1 VDRVPEPELM
11 DDPAQ
16 ALAYAREDFSE
27 PNALFV
33 EQFMALQGPSFEGR
47 MLDLG
52 CGPADISLRLAR
64 AYPQARIDALDGSEA
79 MLAFAREALDASDV
93 AVRVRVDLICACL
106 PWPHLPPQ
114 SYHALVSN
122 SLLHHLHRP
131 DVLWET
137 LHQCARPGA
146 AVAIMDLMRPD
157 SVEGVERVVETYAST
172 APEILRR
179 DFRNS
184 LFAAFTPEEVRDQL
198 CSAGLHSLRVEP
210 VSDRHLLVSGRLRQ
224 APRPPGTPERL

>member
-1 VDRVPEPELM
+1 MERVPEPELM
-11 DDPAQ
+11 DDPTQ

-64 AYPQARIDALDGSEA
+64 AFPKARIDALDGSEA
-79 MLAFAREALDASDV
+79 MLAFAREAREASEP
-93 AVRVRVDLICACL
+93 AVRERVNLIGACL
-106 PWPHLPPQ
+106 PWPHLSPQ
-114 SYHALVSN
+114 RYDALVSN

-131 DVLWET
+131 EVLWET
-137 LHQCARPGA
+137 LRQSARPGA
-146 AVAIMDLMRPD
+146 AVAIMDLMRPESAQAVD
-157 SVEGVERVVETYAST
+157 RLVTIYAGA

-198 CSAGLHSLRVEP
+198 SNAGLPGLRVEP
-210 VSDRHLLVSGRLRQ
+210 VSDRHLLVSGRL
-224 APRPPGTPERL
+224 A

>member
-1 VDRVPEPELM
+1 VERVPEPELM
-11 DDPAQ
+11 DDPTQ

-33 EQFMALQGPSFEGR
+33 EQFMALQGSSFEGR

-64 AYPQARIDALDGSEA
+64 AYPKARIDALDGSEA
-79 MLAFAREALDASDV
+79 MLAFAREALEALEASEPS
-93 AVRVRVDLICACL
+93 VRQRVKLICACL
-106 PWPHLPPQ
+106 PWPHLSPH
-114 SYHALVSN
+114 SYDAMVSN

-131 DVLWET
+131 GVLWET
-137 LHQCARPGA
+137 LRQSARPGA
-146 AVAIMDLMRPD
+146 AVAIMDLMRPE
-157 SVEGVERVVETYAST
+157 SAQAVERLVTTYAGA

-184 LFAAFTPEEVRDQL
+184 LFAAFTPEEVRDQIL
-198 CSAGLHSLRVEP
+198 STGLPGLRVEP
-210 VSDRHLLVSGRLRQ
+210 VSDRHLLVTGRL
-224 APRPPGTPERL
+224 A